1 MQVGNRAIAFNVP
14 AIPAREI
21 GSQHGKRA
29 VTKKA
34 RTKVRR
40 QGKRECQERD

>member
-1 MQVGNRAIAFNVP
+1 MQVGKRAIWFHVP
-14 AIPAREI
+14 NIPAREI
-21 GSQHGKRA
+21 GSPHGKRA

-40 QGKRECQERD
+40 QGKRECNER

>member
-1 MQVGNRAIAFNVP
+1 MQVGKRAIAFNVP
-14 AIPAREI
+14 AIPGREI
-21 GSQHGKRA
+21 GSPHGRHA

-40 QGKRECQERD
+40 QGKRECDER